1 MKNLIL
7 ILALLLTLQG
17 YAQQRIIGG
26 NEISIT
32 ERPFQVHIEKKDI
45 ENTYYG
51 GGCIIAPQWIL
62 TAAHVVCF
70 DDTEQKVG
78 VEDLKIRYGSSR
90 WTEGNIMF
98 VDQIIIHP
106 EYNKTSLKNDI
117 ALVHLSSPLS
127 FFSTC
132 QPIVMSDVVGLTSG
146 EAIVSGW
153 GNITTVGNS
162 GSLSLK
168 ATTVSLIPYTH
179 SSIKFKDIILGPW
192 HLFAAASLTMHAG
205 GDSGGPLTVSSEKY
219 GRILAGVVSFS
230 AKTDQQSHPSGYANV
245 GYYREWIRQQ
255 TGIGMPTI
263 TGNDII
269 HTEGYYG
276 FSGLFCPSINA
287 SWNISNRGI
296 ATINSSGQVIRQGTA
311 SGQVKLTS
319 VINNFGIPIT
329 LTRDILIGLP
339 PFDISC
345 LQQSVMENYR
355 VGTTYNF
362 FADPQ
367 WGDGILANNRLTY
380 DWGYSKLSS
389 TGQAGEWI
397 RVNTYNNASFVD
409 TQPAFRFTEPGT
421 YRIEMYVR
429 DGSVTSGMNSKTI
442 TVTGNYYSVYMN
454 PACTQLTF
462 TPQIQ
467 DMESEIL
474 PSLFST
480 LYSSTVK
487 VHIYSDT
494 SLKFS
499 TILSAT
505 NDTNI
510 DISSLDKGIY
520 YLVILKDNAVIERHK
535 ILIRR

>member
-7 ILALLLTLQG
+7 ALVLLLAFEG

-32 ERPFQVHIEKKDI
+32 ERPFQVAVCKNYIFS
-45 ENTYYG
+45 G

-62 TAAHVVCF
+62 TAAHVVCLK
-70 DDTEQKVG
+70 DTEQTVG
-78 VEDLKIRYGSSR
+78 MNELEIRYGSSK
-90 WTEGNIMF
+90 WINGYSAF
-98 VDQIIIHP
+98 VNQIIVHP
-106 EYNKTSLKNDI
+106 EYNSSSLKNDI
-117 ALVHLSSPLS
+117 ALVHLSSPLPFS
-127 FFSTC
+127 STC
-132 QPIVMSDVVGLTSG
+132 QPIVLSDMVGLTLG

-153 GNITTVGNS
+153 GNTSVDVKN
-162 GSLSLK
+162 SLSEILK

-179 SSIKFKDIILGPW
+179 SSVRFSNSGPW
-192 HLFAAASLTMHAG
+192 QLFAAASQTMHLS

-269 HTEGYYG
+269 HTEGNYG

-296 ATINSSGQVIRQGTA
+296 ATINSSGRVIRQGTA

-345 LQQSVMENYR
+345 LQQSLMENYR

-409 TQPAFRFTEPGT
+409 MQPAFRFTEPGT